1 MSIYIENAKN
11 EFIKY
16 TEKFD
21 LTNENIKRKQ
31 LHSLR
36 VMEISGQIAKDLNLE
51 HEKIEIAKLIGL
63 LHDIARF
70 EQYTQYKTFRDQ
82 DSFDH
87 GDYGVKLLEKDIR
100 KYIITDKYDKI
111 IKTAIKNHN
120 KYKIETKLTEEE
132 LLFSKLIRDADKIDI
147 FYESVDIFWKGT
159 ENIVENSIISN
170 VMLESF
176 QYQKNS
182 EKNRSEERSEID
194 KVISVLALI
203 FDVNYKSSFKIIKEN
218 DYINKIINRYNLKDE
233 FTRNK
238 VEEIRKI
245 VNSYIEQKIN

>member
-1 MSIYIENAKN
+1 MKYLENAIK

-36 VMEISGQIAKDLNLE
+36 VMGISGQIAKDLYLE
-51 HEKIEIAKLIGL
+51 QEEIELAQLIGL

-87 GDYGVKLLEKDIR
+87 GDYGVKILEKDMR
-100 KYIITDKYDKI
+100 KYIDENKYDEI
-111 IKTAIKNHN
+111 IKIAIKNHN
-120 KYKIETKLTEEE
+120 KYEIERGLTGEKE
-132 LLFSKLIRDADKIDI
+132 LFSKLIRDADKIDI

-159 ENIVENSIISN
+159 ENLVENSIISKII
-170 VMLESF
+170 LESF
-176 QYQKNS
+176 KNQKNS
-182 EKNRSEERSEID
+182 KNNRSEERSEID
-194 KVISVLALI
+194 KVLSVLALI
-203 FDVNYKSSFKIIKEN
+203 FDINYKSS
-218 DYINKIINRYNLKDE
+218 
-233 FTRNK
+233 
-238 VEEIRKI
+238 
-245 VNSYIEQKIN
+245 